1 MSYDMA
7 VWEGEPPAD
16 DAAAKSTFWALYEQY
31 AKRDYPAPPTGRIAE
46 FAAILVEQWPDT
58 EEAFDEPP
66 WAAAPLISGASG
78 PFMHFSMSYSGAMD
92 AAPFAAATAAE
103 LGLVCFDPQAGC
115 LWR

>member
-1 MSYDMA
+1 MSYDIA

-16 DAAAKSTFWALYEQY
+16 DAAAQSTFRALYEQY
-31 AKRDYPAPPTGRIAE
+31 AKRGYPTPPTGRIAE

-58 EEAFDEPP
+58 EEAFDESP
-66 WAAAPLISGASG
+66 WVAAPLLSEASG
-78 PFMHFSMSYSGAMD
+78 PFMYFAMSYSRASE
-92 AAPFAAATAAE
+92 AAPFAAATAAL

>member
-1 MSYDMA
+1 MSYDIA

-16 DAAAKSTFWALYEQY
+16 DAAAKSTFRALYEQY
-31 AKRDYPAPPTGRIAE
+31 AKRGYPTPPTVKIAE
-46 FAAILVEQWPDT
+46 FAGILVGQWPDT
-58 EEAFDEPP
+58 EEAFDESP

-78 PFMHFSMSYSGAMD
+78 PFMYFAMSYSGARD
-92 AAPFAAATAAE
+92 AAPFAATTADR